1 MIYRRAMGM
10 GATGSAGKVT
20 ARPFQP
26 DDEDG
31 VLELLQVAFGQ
42 WPRDID
48 DVTPSE
54 FFRWKHLQGP
64 FGRSVLVVA
73 EADDAVV
80 GFIAYL
86 PWRFRVGER
95 IVTAMRGVDFAV
107 HPAYQRRGA
116 SMAMRAAAIFPSD
129 AAFTWSNPNEQ
140 SRPGGAR
147 WGQSPVEKLPR
158 YVQAQK
164 PLRTAVALSMGRAGT
179 EQISVAAK
187 TAAEVLLDDSQA
199 SLLTVRPRA
208 ANGRLAT
215 VKDLAYLRWRYG
227 RFAEYRAI
235 RSPAHSARGMVIFRV
250 LRRKQFAVTQ
260 VCELFVED
268 GGRRAIGDLLR
279 GVKKAAPTDF
289 LTCSFPSAHDAAV
302 RGFLP
307 FRGKSVLMVYPLQ
320 PTMEPDPTRR
330 SSWALSL
337 GDLDLL

>member
-1 MIYRRAMGM
+1 MVRP
-10 GATGSAGKVT
+10 GSAGKVT

-26 DDEDG
+26 DDEDS

-86 PWRFRVGER
+86 PWRFRAGER

-107 HPAYQRRGA
+107 HPAYQRRGPRWRCA
-116 SMAMRAAAIFPSD
+116 QRPSSQRCPHSLRAIRS
-129 AAFTWSNPNEQ
+129 EQ

-147 WGQSPVEKLPR
+147 SGPSPVEKLPR

-164 PLRTAVALSMGRAGT
+164 PLRTAVALGMGRAGP
-179 EQISVAAK
+179 EQISVGAK
-187 TAAEVLLDDSQA
+187 TAAEVLVDDSQA
-199 SLLTVRPRA
+199 SLLAVRPRA

-235 RSPAHSARGMVIFRV
+235 RSHAHSARGMVIFRV

-260 VCELFVED
+260 VCELFVEEGD
-268 GGRRAIGDLLR
+268 RRAIGDVLQA
-279 GVKKAAPTDF
+279 VKKAAPTDF

-307 FRGKSVLMVYPLQ
+307 FHGKSVLMVYPLQ
-320 PTMEPDPTRR
+320 PTMEPDP
-330 SSWALSL
+330 APP
-337 GDLDLL
+337 